1 MARIGLDARM
11 LDRTGIG
18 TYLTELLPRL
28 PGQLRAQDQLVVF
41 GGGADRERLRT
52 TLRVTDEV
60 RAVSPRI
67 YGPEEQL
74 TLPRAYARAGLDL
87 LHAPHYNQPIAATP
101 RMVLTIN
108 DLIPLVFPH
117 LPGNAATKTYNR
129 FLLKRAVRR
138 AARLIVPS
146 THTGR
151 DIIER
156 LGVRPDRIV
165 MIPDAAGPQFSPVRD
180 PAAERTWLTRL
191 GISEPYL
198 IYLGQ
203 WKPYKNVPLLIDAFH
218 DLVRDGRA
226 LQLVIGGRD
235 DPRYPQVSRSASSD
249 RRIRLTGWLPAD
261 ALPHLIR
268 GAAVFV
274 LPSLY
279 EGFGLPVLEAMA
291 CGTPVVCSRVTSLPE
306 VAGDAAQYWD
316 PASGR
321 AGLVEAIRSALDP
334 ESARR
339 LRGLGLAQ
347 AALFSWDRTAQRTVE
362 VYRSLVS

>member
-28 PGQLRAQDQLVVF
+28 PGQLGAQDQLVVF
-41 GGGADRERLRT
+41 GSAADRDRLRAQ
-52 TLRVTDEV
+52 LRPADEV
-60 RAVSPRI
+60 QTVSPRI
-67 YGPEEQL
+67 YGPEEQI
-74 TLPRAYARAGLDL
+74 TLKRAYARARLDL
-87 LHAPHYNQPIAATP
+87 LHAPHYNQPITSTP

-108 DLIPLVFPH
+108 DLIPLVFPR
-117 LPGNAATKTYNR
+117 LPGNAATKAYNR
-129 FLLKRAVRR
+129 LLLKRAVRR

-146 THTGR
+146 AHTGR
-151 DIIER
+151 DLVER
-156 LGVRPDRIV
+156 LGVKPERIV
-165 MIPDAAGPQFSPVRD
+165 MIPDAAGPQFSPQRD
-180 PAAERTWLTRL
+180 PAAERSWLTRL
-191 GISEPYL
+191 GISDPYL
-198 IYLGQ
+198 LYLGQ
-203 WKPYKNVPLLIDAFH
+203 WKPYKNVPLLIDAFQ

-235 DPRYPQVSRSASSD
+235 DPRYREVSAAARD
-249 RRIRLTGWLPAD
+249 RRIRLTGWLPVI

-268 GAAVFV
+268 AAAAFV

-306 VAGDAAQYWD
+306 VAGDAAQYWE

-321 AGLVEAIRSALDP
+321 AGLVEAIRAALQPDR
-334 ESARR
+334 ALR
-339 LRGLGLAQ
+339 LRDLGLAQ
-347 AALFSWDRTAQRTVE
+347 AARFSWDETAQRTVE
-362 VYRSLVS
+362 VYRSLLS

>member
-28 PGQLRAQDQLVVF
+28 PGQLSAQDQLVVF
-41 GGGADRERLRT
+41 GSAADRDRLRAQ
-52 TLRVTDEV
+52 LRPADEV
-60 RAVSPRI
+60 QTVSPRI
-67 YGPEEQL
+67 YGPEEQI
-74 TLPRAYARAGLDL
+74 TLKRAYARARLDL
-87 LHAPHYNQPIAATP
+87 LHAPHYNQPINSTP

-108 DLIPLVFPH
+108 DLIPLVFPR
-117 LPGNAATKTYNR
+117 LPGNAATKAYNR
-129 FLLKRAVRR
+129 LLLKRAVRR

-146 THTGR
+146 AHTGR
-151 DIIER
+151 DLVER
-156 LGVRPDRIV
+156 LGVKPERIV
-165 MIPDAAGPQFSPVRD
+165 MIPDAAGPQFSPQRD
-180 PAAERTWLTRL
+180 PAAERSWLTRL
-191 GISEPYL
+191 GISDPYL
-198 IYLGQ
+198 LYLGQ
-203 WKPYKNVPLLIDAFH
+203 WKPYKNVPLLIDAFK

-235 DPRYPQVSRSASSD
+235 DPRYREVSAAARD
-249 RRIRLTGWLPAD
+249 ERIRLTGWLPVI

-268 GAAVFV
+268 AAAAFV

-306 VAGDAAQYWD
+306 VAGDAAQYWE

-321 AGLVEAIRSALDP
+321 AGLVEAIGAALQPDT
-334 ESARR
+334 ARR
-339 LRGLGLAQ
+339 LRDLGLAQ
-347 AALFSWDRTAQRTVE
+347 AARFSWDETAQRTVE
-362 VYRSLVS
+362 VYRSLLS